1 MKLLEDRIL
10 LNGEVKEGNVL
21 KVDSFLNH
29 QIDTALYA
37 AMGEEFRRLFEGEA
51 PDKIL
56 TIEASGIG
64 IACFAAHAFGIPALF
79 AKKVRTTNIDT
90 GVFRS
95 SALSY
100 TSGKPYEIV
109 VSRQFLHEGE
119 RILIIDDFLAR
130 GEAAFALLDLVRQ
143 AGAVAVGCGFAVEKG
158 FQDGG
163 RRLRETGL
171 HVESLAIVESM
182 SPPNHVEFRR

>member
-1 MKLLEDRIL
+1 MKTLEDRIL
-10 LNGEVKEGNVL
+10 LDGEVRPGSVL
-21 KVDSFLNH
+21 KIDSFLNH

-37 AMGEEFRRLFEGEA
+37 EMAEEFKRLFAGDA

-64 IACFAAHAFGIPALF
+64 IACFTAHAFGIPALF
-79 AKKVRTTNIDT
+79 AKKVRTTNIDA
-90 GVFRS
+90 GVLRS
-95 SALSY
+95 PALSY
-100 TSGKPYEIV
+100 TTGKPYEIV
-109 VSRQFLHEGE
+109 VSKQFLHPGE

-143 AGAVAVGCGFAVEKG
+143 AGAVAAGCGFAVEKG

-171 HVESLAIVESM
+171 HIESLAIVESM
-182 SPPNHVEFRR
+182 SPPKQVVFRH